1 MKPLETNFAY
11 KSFLYHQEWRNE
23 NFAIYSQW
31 LNDKLIAYES
41 IRIRK
46 NKSHERYGKNYEASE
61 SYPTDRE
68 WGINGFTSK
77 SLTEAEKILFKH
89 FPNLPNLLSP
99 KRYKARTPPEAYLT
113 TTQTIL
119 IKSEA

>member
-1 MKPLETNFAY
+1 MKPLGTNFAY

-46 NKSHERYGKNYEASE
+46 NKSQERYGKNYEASE
-61 SYPTDRE
+61 SYATDRE

-77 SLTEAEKILFKH
+77 TFEEAQKILFKH
-89 FPNLPNLLSP
+89 FPNLPNLPSP
-99 KRYKARTPPEAYLT
+99 KRYKARTPPEAYQLYH
-113 TTQTIL
+113 
-119 IKSEA
+119 SNNFN